1 MATATAK
8 AEVETTAAPGSKLGY
23 TFLSLT
29 RISIGLVFLWAFV
42 DKLFGLGFHT
52 CRDDETGTVQVLCDA
67 SWLKGGHVTEG
78 YLKSAAG
85 EFGGEPA
92 GAAGQLFKG
101 WGDFA
106 LGGFRPL
113 DWVFMLA
120 LAGVG
125 LALTLGIGTKIA
137 AWSGVALLGLMY
149 LAHFDNTNHPFLD
162 DHIVYALA
170 TVGIVYVELQR
181 QAVGLGKAWRN
192 VGLVQRHT
200 WLV

>member
-1 MATATAK
+1 MANTAM
-8 AEVETTAAPGSKLGY
+8 TTEGSVKTGSSLGWA
-23 TFLSLT
+23 FLSLT
-29 RISIGLVFLWAFV
+29 RISIGFVFLWAFF
-42 DKLFGLGFHT
+42 DKLLGLGYAT
-52 CRDDETGTVQVLCDA
+52 CRDAETGTVDFMCDSA
-67 SWLKGGHVTEG
+67 WLQGGHVTEG

-92 GAAGQLFKG
+92 GVYGEMFKG

-106 LGGFRPL
+106 IGSFRPL

-125 LALTLGIGTKIA
+125 FAFMLGIGTKVG
-137 AWSGVALLGLMY
+137 AWSAVGLLLMMY
-149 LAHFDNTNHPFLD
+149 VAHFDNTNNPIID

-170 TVGIVYVELQR
+170 SVGIVYVELQR
-181 QAVGLGKAWRN
+181 QSIGLGRSWRSLPIVKKN
-192 VGLVQRHT
+192 S